1 MIRRRT
7 SALGGAVLL
16 LGLGVSGSAW
26 AETPEEALAASASS
40 LNVPAG
46 PR

>member
-1 MIRRRT
+1 MTVSWIDANGT
-7 SALGGAVLL
+7 S
-16 LGLGVSGSAW
+16 SA
-26 AETPEEALAASASS
+26 APSPSTVAARIASS